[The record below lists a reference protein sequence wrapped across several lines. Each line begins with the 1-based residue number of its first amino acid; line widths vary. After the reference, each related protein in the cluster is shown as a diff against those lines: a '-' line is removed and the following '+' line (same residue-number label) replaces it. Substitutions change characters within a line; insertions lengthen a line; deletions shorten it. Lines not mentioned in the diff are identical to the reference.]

1 MGAPSNGA
9 NAIVSSRSATLDPRA
24 LAYDARMDGLLA
36 RTIRDPLV
44 HFVVLG
50 VVIFV
55 VHARRAP
62 EPIEED
68 TRVLVVEADYLEA
81 LARERTARLGR
92 EPTDDD
98 RAEQRRRWVRE
109 EALVREARSLG
120 LDAGDAIVRRRLV
133 QKLELLVRSSLVTDE
148 PTEAE
153 LLASLAA
160 HTDEYT
166 APADVSFDHRFFSR
180 ERRGDRA
187 LEDAHV
193 AALDPD
199 AASSGGDP
207 FPHGNRFER
216 RPFDAI
222 EDVLGPELVPA
233 LHETPIDTW
242 STPIET
248 RFGVHLVRVTE
259 RRDARALTLDEVRG
273 DVRARVREEAEAAA
287 LAEALDAIVD
297 GYTIEERP

>member
-9 NAIVSSRSATLDPRA
+9 DAIVSSRSTA
-24 LAYDARMDGLLA
+24 LAVHALPYDARMRGVLS
-36 RTIRDPLV
+36 RTIRDPLL

-55 VHARRAP
+55 AHAELSP
-62 EPIEED
+62 EPSAED
-68 TRVLVVEADYLEA
+68 TRVLVVDARYLEA
-81 LARERTARLGR
+81 LTRERVGRLGR
-92 EPTDDD
+92 EPTDED
-98 RAEQRRRWVRE
+98 RTEERRRWIRE
-109 EALVREARSLG
+109 EALVREARSLA

-133 QKLELLVRSSLVTDE
+133 QKLELLVRSSLETREPSDE
-148 PTEAE
+148 ALEAF
-153 LLASLAA
+153 LAA
-160 HTDEYT
+160 HADEYT

-180 ERRGDRA
+180 DRRGPRT
-187 LEDAHV
+187 LEDAHA

-216 RPFDAI
+216 RPFDAV
-222 EDVLGPELVPA
+222 EDVLGAELVPA
-233 LHETPIDTW
+233 LRDTAVGTW
-242 STPIET
+242 SSPIET

-259 RRDARALTLDEVRG
+259 RREARPLTLDEVRT

-297 GYTIEERP
+297 GYAIEERR